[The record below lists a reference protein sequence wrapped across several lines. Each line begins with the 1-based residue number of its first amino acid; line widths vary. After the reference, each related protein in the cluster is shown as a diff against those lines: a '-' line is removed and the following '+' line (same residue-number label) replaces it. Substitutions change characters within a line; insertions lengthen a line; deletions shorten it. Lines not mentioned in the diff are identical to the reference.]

1 MLDLNNFIKL
11 APLPSDSLFYIKVT
25 DINHIMLSPRLM
37 DKIPFRSLD
46 IYCANDG
53 RIIAVKSSAD
63 GSLKANVNGYIRTD
77 VISELMKRHGIK
89 TPARFVAEWIEADK
103 IWLCTYCGDYYK
115 QRNIENTPMPKTVK
129 KKNYTA
135 MAV

>member
-1 MLDLNNFIKL
+1 MLDLSNFIEL
-11 APLPSDSLFYIKVT
+11 APPPSDSLFYIKVT

-37 DKIPFRSLD
+37 EKIPFRNLD
-46 IYCANDG
+46 IYCSNDG
-53 RIIAVKSSAD
+53 RIIAVKSSVN
-63 GSLKANVNGYIRTD
+63 GILKANVNGYIRTD

-129 KKNYTA
+129 KKNYAA